1 MGFKVQIEGFCQRQW
16 MWLNKANV
24 SLTDRQNPCL
34 CSLLQTGIQTLCA
47 PSPEALGMDDRS
59 DQWPQT
65 VSGCRSAEY
74 WIRSRQLHVLDLAF
88 PVMCILADT
97 PRGQNREF
105 VFHFRRATAFLGRS
119 EQGSWHR
126 GEAPGTYSGHF
137 STFSC
142 PTGKRL
148 LYYFVMKL
156 LCMLWQSK
164 FDPSV

>member
-1 MGFKVQIEGFCQRQW
+1 MQPPPER
-16 MWLNKANV
+16 NSA
-24 SLTDRQNPCL
+24 
-34 CSLLQTGIQTLCA
+34 TLCTQ
-47 PSPEALGMDDRS
+47 PRGSRDGWQIWSMTSNR
-59 DQWPQT
+59 

-74 WIRSRQLHVLDLAF
+74 WIRSRQLQVLDLAF
-88 PVMCILADT
+88 PVMCVLADT

-105 VFHFRRATAFLGRS
+105 VFHSRRVTAFLGHS
-119 EQGSWHR
+119 EQGSWHC
-126 GEAPGTYSGHF
+126 GEAPGTYCGHF

-164 FDPSV
+164 FDPLFRWKWLINHAESLLLS